1 MRAGRAFAPGLRLLE
16 GEQQVEARF
25 DLARILGMTGF
36 VLSMLTV
43 LAVLSM

>member
-16 GEQQVEARF
+16 GEQH

-43 LAVLSM
+43 LAVLLM

>member
-1 MRAGRAFAPGLRLLE
+1 
-16 GEQQVEARF
+16 VDARF

-43 LAVLSM
+43 FAVLLM